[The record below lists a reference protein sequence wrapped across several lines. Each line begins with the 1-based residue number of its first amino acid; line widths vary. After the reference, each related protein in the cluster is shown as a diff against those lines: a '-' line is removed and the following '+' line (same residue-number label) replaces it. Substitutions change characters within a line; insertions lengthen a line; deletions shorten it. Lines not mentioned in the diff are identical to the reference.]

1 MWPRGLKPNFFG
13 LSARLNPCLLLVSAM
28 EVITGNQ
35 EMQTSFDCVVACP
48 PALNMTRSASTMCR
62 HLRGSE
68 LFCFPPRPH
77 GLGYIISRLRRFV
90 FGQP

>member
-13 LSARLNPCLLLVSAM
+13 LSVRLNPCLILV
-28 EVITGNQ
+28 T
-35 EMQTSFDCVVACP
+35 
-48 PALNMTRSASTMCR
+48 ALNMTRSASTMCR